1 MLVGNKMDIEDR
13 QVMYE
18 EGKNLALCYGVPF
31 IETSALT
38 DTNIKELFR
47 TIGKEIKDKIIFT

>member
-1 MLVGNKMDIEDR
+1 MDIEDR
-13 QVMYE
+13 QVMFE

-47 TIGKEIKDKIIFT
+47 TIGKDIKDKIIFT